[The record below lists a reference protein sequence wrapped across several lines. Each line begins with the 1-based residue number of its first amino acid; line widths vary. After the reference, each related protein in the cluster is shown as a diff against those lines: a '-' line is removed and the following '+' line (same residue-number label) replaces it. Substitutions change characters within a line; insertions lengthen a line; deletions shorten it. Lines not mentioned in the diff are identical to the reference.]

1 MEFNPFIG
9 RNKDKKIDYNN
20 LINKP
25 MINGVVLEGNQS
37 SSDINII
44 DSKTTAE
51 WNSQP
56 GLISE
61 KNKIYVYTDYDE
73 VDGQKIPAMKI
84 GNGNAYLID
93 LPFTAMG
100 SGNVTPEQIEF
111 WNNKARVYIDSQ
123 DEQMAV
129 FDIH

>member
-25 MINGVVLEGNQS
+25 LINGIVLEGDQS

-51 WNSQP
+51 WNSDP
-56 GLISE
+56 TLIAQ
-61 KNKIYVYTDYDE
+61 KNMIYIYTDYDE
-73 VDGQKIPAMKI
+73 VQGQKIPAIKI
-84 GNGNAYLID
+84 GDGTTYLID

-111 WNNKARVYIDSQ
+111 WNNKVRVYID
-123 DEQMAV
+123 ENNEENLV
-129 FDIH
+129 FDTN

>member
-25 MINGVVLEGNQS
+25 MVNGTVLEGDQS
-37 SSDINII
+37 SSDLNII

-51 WNSQP
+51 WNSDP
-56 GLISE
+56 TLIAQ
-61 KNKIYVYTDYDE
+61 KNMIYIYTDYDE
-73 VDGQKIPAMKI
+73 VQGQKIPAIKI
-84 GNGNAYLID
+84 GDGTTYLID

-111 WNNKARVYIDSQ
+111 WNNKVRVYID
-123 DEQMAV
+123 ENNEENLV
-129 FDIH
+129 FDTN